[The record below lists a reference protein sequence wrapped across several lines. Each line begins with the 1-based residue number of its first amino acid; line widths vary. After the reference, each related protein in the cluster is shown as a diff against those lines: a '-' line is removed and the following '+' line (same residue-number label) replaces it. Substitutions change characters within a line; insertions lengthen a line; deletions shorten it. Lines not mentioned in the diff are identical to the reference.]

1 MENLKPTS
9 QKYFLTLS
17 RTTFPRTE
25 IREANHRREFI
36 WNRQVSHGG
45 STRHGSYNGAYV
57 HTSKE
62 TRRFS
67 IPLYFYLRVYNP
79 TPIGF
84 PPVDMALRD
93 WLVSVSETGDRRS
106 VQKRLHGF
114 SYSLLKIT
122 HRQLETIAK
131 EQGDY
136 PPTASQITYRWCC
149 RYTLCR

>member
-1 MENLKPTS
+1 
-9 QKYFLTLS
+9 
-17 RTTFPRTE
+17 
-25 IREANHRREFI
+25 
-36 WNRQVSHGG
+36 
-45 STRHGSYNGAYV
+45 V

-84 PPVDMALRD
+84 PPVDEALRD
-93 WLVSVSETGDRRS
+93 WLVSKTDDRRG

-122 HRQLETIAK
+122 HRLLETIAK

-136 PPTASQITYRWCC
+136 P
-149 RYTLCR
+149 